1 MLIKKLNGK
10 CTCPPDL
17 PYCICGS
24 QSFGK
29 NITKKPI
36 ICTKLDT
43 IVDKD
48 WFNDCTN
55 VSTSLVNL
63 ERISP

>member
-1 MLIKKLNGK
+1 MKAISVIFHEILSIM
-10 CTCPPDL
+10 
-17 PYCICGS
+17 
-24 QSFGK
+24 
-29 NITKKPI
+29 TKKPI

-48 WFNDCTN
+48 WFNDCTR